1 MKNVDI
7 HNGLKDKEIRD
18 FLSQSIPKISDF
30 VGNEI
35 HCREMIEKYQKGL
48 VIAQKYSGAL
58 RLLEQMGWS
67 EHDVSDDIDDFEPDT
82 YFDFIGTKEEYHLL
96 LEKAKKELEDI

>member
-48 VIAQKYSGAL
+48 VI
-58 RLLEQMGWS
+58 E
-67 EHDVSDDIDDFEPDT
+67 
-82 YFDFIGTKEEYHLL
+82 IGRAHV
-96 LEKAKKELEDI
+96 